1 MSYNKLYEV
10 LKPFNITETFLKEN
24 IKKLIDLKHSQLV
37 KIFSEYDMPVS
48 FAEHILADTK
58 LVDELLTKGV

>member
-24 IKKLIDLKHSQLV
+24 IKKMIDLKHSQLV
-37 KIFSEYDMPVS
+37 KTFSEYDMPTS
-48 FAEHILADTK
+48 FAEHILEDTK
-58 LVDELLTKGV
+58 LVDELFTKGV